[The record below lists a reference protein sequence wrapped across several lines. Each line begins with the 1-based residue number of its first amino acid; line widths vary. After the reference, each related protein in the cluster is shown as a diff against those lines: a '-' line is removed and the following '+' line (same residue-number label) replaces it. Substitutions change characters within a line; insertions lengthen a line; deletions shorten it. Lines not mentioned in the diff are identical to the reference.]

1 MIFLVFIQTIIMEKS
16 KEIIEVLNDL
26 ILINNDRIVGYEKAV
41 KELKDEDADLKSLF
55 DAMILESQQIKSDLT
70 HEVQVL
76 HGDTEKG
83 TTEMGKIYR
92 AWMSV
97 KAVFTGSDRHSIL
110 SNCEYGEDAAQK
122 AYEKALATDKLP
134 GFLKE
139 MLLKQQQV
147 LKDSHDE
154 IRDLRDQYA

>member
-1 MIFLVFIQTIIMEKS
+1 MEKAQ
-16 KEIIEVLNDL
+16 EIIEVLNDL

-41 KELKDEDADLKSLF
+41 KELKEEDIDLKSLF
-55 DAMILESQQIKSDLT
+55 DVMIVESQQIKSDLT
-70 HEVQVL
+70 HEVQVFR
-76 HGDTEKG
+76 GEAEKG

-97 KAVFTGSDRHSIL
+97 KAVFTGNDRHAIL

-122 AYEKALATDKLP
+122 AYQKALETDKLP
-134 GFLKE
+134 AFLKE
-139 MLLKQQQV
+139 MLLKQQDI

-154 IRDLRDQYA
+154 IRELRDQYA

>member
-1 MIFLVFIQTIIMEKS
+1 MEKS

-26 ILINNDRIVGYEKAV
+26 IQINNDRIAGYEKAV

-55 DAMILESQQIKSDLT
+55 DNMILESQQIKSDLT

-76 HGDTEKG
+76 KGDVEKA

-92 AWMSV
+92 VWMSV
-97 KAVFTGSDRHSIL
+97 KAVFTGNDRHAIL

-122 AYEKALATDKLP
+122 AYQKALETDKLP

-139 MLLKQQQV
+139 MLLKQQQT
-147 LKDSHDE
+147 LKISHNE
-154 IRDLRDQYA
+154 IHELRDEYA

>member
-1 MIFLVFIQTIIMEKS
+1 MEKS
-16 KEIIEVLNDL
+16 KQIIEVLNDL
-26 ILINNDRIVGYEKAV
+26 IQINNDRIAGYEKAV

-55 DAMILESQQIKSDLT
+55 DGMIVESQQLKSDLA

-76 HGDTEKG
+76 RGDIEKG
-83 TTEMGKIYR
+83 TTESGKIYR

-97 KAVFTGSDRHSIL
+97 KAVFTGNDRHAIL

-122 AYEKALATDKLP
+122 SYTKALETDKLP

-139 MLLKQQQV
+139 ML
-147 LKDSHDE
+147 
-154 IRDLRDQYA
+154 